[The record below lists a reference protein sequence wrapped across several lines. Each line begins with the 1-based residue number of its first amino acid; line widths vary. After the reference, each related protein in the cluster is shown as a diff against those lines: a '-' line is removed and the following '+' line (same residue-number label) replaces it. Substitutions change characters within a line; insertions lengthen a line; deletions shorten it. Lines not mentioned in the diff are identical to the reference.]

1 MCDGICQ
8 RDRLPDCIYRQP
20 GWWAGEAAFRRDDPG
35 SRGITGTHHTT
46 CRRLAGCRVAPD
58 RERAGMSNGL
68 DSRRGI
74 FFDRDGV
81 LNSLVYYADT
91 AEWESPRNAQDFQL
105 MPGALDVLSTLQQT
119 GWLLF
124 LVSNQPS
131 YAKGKTSLED
141 LHTVHA
147 ELDRYLNESHQVSL
161 AGVYYCYHHP
171 QGVVPEYTRVCECRK
186 PGIGSLLKAQA
197 AYDLD
202 LSACW

>member
-1 MCDGICQ
+1 M
-8 RDRLPDCIYRQP
+8 RPD
-20 GWWAGEAAFRRDDPG
+20 
-35 SRGITGTHHTT
+35 SK
-46 CRRLAGCRVAPD
+46 
-58 RERAGMSNGL
+58 
-68 DSRRGI
+68 RGI

-91 AEWESPRNAQDFQL
+91 AEWESPRNARDFQL
-105 MPGALDVLSTLQQT
+105 MPGALDVLSTLRQA

-131 YAKGKTSLED
+131 YAKGKTSLEA
-141 LHTVHA
+141 LHAVHA
-147 ELDRYLNESHQVSL
+147 ELDRHLNESYQVSF

-171 QGVVPEYTRVCECRK
+171 QGVVPDYTRVCECRK

-202 LSACW
+202 LSACWFVGDQDTDVECGQRAGCHTIQIAYAPSQNKRGRSHPDYSCRDLAAIATIIGNAAKVSTES